1 MFHILHLHFT
11 FTDSIYRPPCVLSSL
26 SQLWGCVDCMNLV
39 LQPTQA
45 GQETFKQYVSLPE
58 EAVVPPT
65 NPSVN
70 EPISFGLA
78 KEFRV
83 VSAASMEEAVAARSL
98 VAAAECDIVR
108 LGTELNI
115 AKQRVNEA
123 THAKRKAEADLETT
137 KRVLQKK
144 QEMAV
149 LMEQKAEKDS
159 AHYAEILEQGK
170 AEVVNR
176 LQRAFGPA

>member
-1 MFHILHLHFT
+1 
-11 FTDSIYRPPCVLSSL
+11 
-26 SQLWGCVDCMNLV
+26 MNLV
-39 LQPTQA
+39 FHPTQA

-78 KEFRV
+78 KVARV

-98 VAAAECDIVR
+98 VAAAECAVESAVECVVR
-108 LGTELNI
+108 LGTELDI

-123 THAKRKAEADLETT
+123 NHAKRKAEADLETT

-159 AHYAEILEQGK
+159 ADYAEILEQGK